1 MQQIIHKSKLI
12 FANSYF
18 ICFIL
23 SEDRESG
30 NEQNKKIQEKIEK
43 KKVQTFKG
51 LS

>member
-23 SEDRESG
+23 SDDRESG

-43 KKVQTFKG
+43 KGSNF
-51 LS
+51 